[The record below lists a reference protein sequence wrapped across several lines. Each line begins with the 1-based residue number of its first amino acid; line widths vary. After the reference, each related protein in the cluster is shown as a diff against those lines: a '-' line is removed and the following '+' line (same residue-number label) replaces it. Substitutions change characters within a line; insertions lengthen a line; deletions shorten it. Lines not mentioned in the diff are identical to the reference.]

1 MNKPNFIIAGFA
13 KCGTTALHYY
23 LDSHPEIYMPKKKE
37 LHYFTQ
43 PNISKNNRG
52 PGDLEANNSLVK
64 DYQTYLSLFKGV
76 KAQKLIG
83 ETSPSYINYP
93 DCFVQIKK
101 NLGDPKFII
110 LIRDPIKRSYSN
122 YLHLVREQR
131 EFQPFEKAL
140 DLEPSRKE
148 QMFSDFWFYKS
159 NSFYYD
165 KILEAK
171 KAFTNVL
178 VITQEELNAET
189 KVTLKKVFEFLN
201 IDSNFIPKNLNNK
214 YNKGGLYKKNIITN
228 FVFKQGKIKTIF
240 KRVVNISPWMKDL
253 KNKVIGRYN
262 YKPKPLEP
270 KLEKKLVEE
279 FKKEVTKL
287 TSFGIDTSRWNNKFL
302 EEKE

>member
-1 MNKPNFIIAGFA
+1 M
-13 KCGTTALHYY
+13 
-23 LDSHPEIYMPKKKE
+23 KE

-131 EFQPFEKAL
+131 EFQPFDKAL

-148 QMFSDFWFYKS
+148 QMFSDFRFI
-159 NSFYYD
+159 NL
-165 KILEAK
+165 ILFIMIRFLRQK
-171 KAFTNVL
+171 KHLQMF
-178 VITQEELNAET
+178 
-189 KVTLKKVFEFLN
+189 
-201 IDSNFIPKNLNNK
+201 
-214 YNKGGLYKKNIITN
+214 
-228 FVFKQGKIKTIF
+228 
-240 KRVVNISPWMKDL
+240 
-253 KNKVIGRYN
+253 
-262 YKPKPLEP
+262 
-270 KLEKKLVEE
+270 
-279 FKKEVTKL
+279 
-287 TSFGIDTSRWNNKFL
+287 
-302 EEKE
+302 